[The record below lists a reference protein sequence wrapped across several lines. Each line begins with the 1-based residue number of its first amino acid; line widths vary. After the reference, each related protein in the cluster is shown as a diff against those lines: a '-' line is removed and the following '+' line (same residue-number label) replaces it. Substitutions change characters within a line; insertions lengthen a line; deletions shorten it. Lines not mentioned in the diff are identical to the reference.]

1 MTPEEISL
9 LKQKDEPT
17 FDCFYNKYHKLF
29 FCIIFKTIKNF
40 QETEE
45 LVIDVFCKILEDLDQ
60 YRGGNFKYW
69 CITIAKNMANMHLR
83 KVIQER
89 QAMEKYVELETSKA
103 NESDDP
109 ESLNEDLLKEMKT
122 IVFNE
127 YGLGLEYDKGF
138 PYKELIGHSG
148 SGIGT
153 RTDLYYFPRQ
163 GMTIAIL
170 TNSGLR
176 GANKKFP
183 KAYYKMRSKIIIKF
197 FIL

>member
-109 ESLNEDLLKEMKT
+109 EPLNEDLLKEMKT
-122 IVFNE
+122 IVDDE
-127 YGLGLEYDKGF
+127 TYE
-138 PYKELIGHSG
+138 
-148 SGIGT
+148 
-153 RTDLYYFPRQ
+153 
-163 GMTIAIL
+163 
-170 TNSGLR
+170 
-176 GANKKFP
+176 
-183 KAYYKMRSKIIIKF
+183 IIILHLVQNLKF
-197 FIL
+197 REIAAIKNVTTSSVIGKYNRGIKMIRSRIDYESYR